1 MEKENK
7 KLEEFLESPAI
18 ISPTIRDV
26 EPEESMLPSKQEEES
41 LLEDD
46 TLLGEGESLIEPDA
60 LDSDTSTPTV
70 DVNEILRKKKFEEE
84 QAARIAYFKDPE
96 NQAEIVL
103 QNYLMNHKDFY
114 PTGKQKRM
122 LKRQF
127 IHEAKKGRYKRL
139 FAEELT
145 ERTYE
150 EAMQHF
156 QNLNK

>member
-7 KLEEFLESPAI
+7 QLEEFLESPAI
-18 ISPTIRDV
+18 ISPTIREV
-26 EPEESMLPSKQEEES
+26 EKEETLLNERNEES
-41 LLEDD
+41 LV
-46 TLLGEGESLIEPDA
+46 EGESLLGGEQETMIDSDI

-70 DVNEILRKKKFEEE
+70 DVNDILRKKKFEEE

-114 PTGKQKRM
+114 PTGHQKRM

-127 IHEAKKGRYKRL
+127 IREAKKGRYKRL
-139 FAEELT
+139 FADQLKEW
-145 ERTYE
+145 TYE
-150 EAMQHF
+150 EVS
-156 QNLNK
+156 QNFKTLNA